1 MRPVSRT
8 VRALIVTAVASVGL
22 LAFLSSWNQYL
33 WPRVVTEQ
41 ESHQTLQIALK
52 RLAAQNI
59 QQLNVG
65 VAGAVLAALPIFA
78 LLIVFQRAIVRGLTA
93 GAVKG

>member
-1 MRPVSRT
+1 MTRIAVPLTAPV
-8 VRALIVTAVASVGL
+8 VASVGL
-22 LAFLSSWNQYL
+22 LAFLASWNQYL

-41 ESHQTLQIALK
+41 ENHQTLQIALK
-52 RLAAQNI
+52 RLAAQNV

-65 VAGAVLAALPIFA
+65 VAGAVLAAVPIFA